1 MDQRGLVSSLFDL
14 SFDHFITPRIQ
25 RVLYA
30 LMLVMAAAVGLGAI
44 VTVGGVLGKIGGFF
58 IGIPAGGIV
67 FLLMAM
73 YFRVMM
79 EIMIVVFKA
88 VEYLREIAAATRG
101 GPADH

>member
-14 SFDHFITPRIQ
+14 TFDHMITPRIQ

-30 LMLVMAAAVGLGAI
+30 LMLVMAAVIGLGAM
-44 VTVGGVLGKIGGFF
+44 VTVGGMLGKIGGLFV
-58 IGIPAGGIV
+58 GVPVGGLV
-67 FLLMAM
+67 FLLLAM

-101 GPADH
+101 GANG

>member
-14 SFDHFITPRIQ
+14 TFDHMITPRIQ

-30 LMLVMAAAVGLGAI
+30 LMLAMAGVIGVGAM
-44 VTVGGVLGKIGGFF
+44 VTVGGMLGKIGGLF
-58 IGIPAGGIV
+58 IGVPVGGLV
-67 FLLMAM
+67 FLLLAM

-101 GPADH
+101 GANG